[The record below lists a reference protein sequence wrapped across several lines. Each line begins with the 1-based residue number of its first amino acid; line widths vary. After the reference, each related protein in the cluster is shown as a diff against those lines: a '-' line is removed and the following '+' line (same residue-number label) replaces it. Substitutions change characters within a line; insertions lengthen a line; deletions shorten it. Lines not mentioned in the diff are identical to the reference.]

1 MSSAQSQA
9 AFAAPQE
16 YCDIVMKGGITSGVV
31 YPHAICEIAKHYRF
45 HQIGG
50 TSAGAMA
57 AAAAAAAEYGRRSPA
72 GGFARLSS
80 VPKEVGKDLLSLF
93 HPSPRV
99 APLFNMFVGV
109 LRGRGPVTRT
119 LLALAAA
126 LKGYW
131 PTTLLGGALGFLIA
145 AGIALLTGAS
155 QTALMV
161 FGVCFALASALA
173 AIILRVYVAL
183 SKELPKEDYGLCTGQ
198 SAPNSKEPAFTDWL
212 AGLIDDL
219 AGRGKGADP
228 LTFGDLKTTAERP
241 VDLRMMTTSL
251 MERRP
256 YTLPLER
263 KPETPDFSF
272 ERSEW
277 ARIFPKKVMD
287 YLISHCDRVTNVT
300 ASTELSE
307 NHVPEF
313 YRFPD
318 PDHLPIVV
326 AARMSLSFPLLVTA
340 VPLWRSDDSA
350 SKEGQNAKLHR
361 CLFSDG
367 GLSSNFPIHFF
378 DGLLPQKPT
387 FAISLEEVNE
397 QSDGFPWM
405 SNLDEKLPRLPVQP
419 FEGLLG
425 FLLRIVDS
433 AKDWQDNL
441 QSLLP
446 GYRERIVYLGLKPN
460 EGGLNVTM
468 SPGVIADLGQRGA
481 KAGEMLVAQF
491 DGSNARR
498 WNEHR
503 WRRYLV
509 AQARLEET
517 LADMADRLSK
527 KGAGSWDDF
536 LSPTGYGARPD
547 FYKQDGGLFE
557 VLRDRGSKLSALCG
571 KWTDV
576 PSLKA
581 QGDVPKPDT
590 NLRITAKP

>member
-109 LRGRGPVTRT
+109 LRGRGPATRT

-131 PTTLLGGALGFLIA
+131 PTTLLGAALGFLIA

-277 ARIFPKKVMD
+277 AR
-287 YLISHCDRVTNVT
+287 
-300 ASTELSE
+300 
-307 NHVPEF
+307 
-313 YRFPD
+313 
-318 PDHLPIVV
+318 
-326 AARMSLSFPLLVTA
+326 
-340 VPLWRSDDSA
+340 
-350 SKEGQNAKLHR
+350 KLHR

-536 LSPTGYGARPD
+536 LSPTGYGAKPD
-547 FYKQDGGLFE
+547 FYEQDGGLFE
-557 VLRDRGSKLSALCG
+557 VLRDRGSKLSALCE

-590 NLRITAKP
+590 NLRITPKP